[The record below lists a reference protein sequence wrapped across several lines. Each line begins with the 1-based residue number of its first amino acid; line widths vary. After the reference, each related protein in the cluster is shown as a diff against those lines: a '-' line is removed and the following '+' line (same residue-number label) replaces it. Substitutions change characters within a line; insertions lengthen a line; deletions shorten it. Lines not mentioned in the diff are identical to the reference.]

1 MFRRKPRTP
10 EAQTSSSGLT
20 TPALADLM
28 AMAGVAGKLRGW
40 QVRAE
45 ARQRGDYRAPIR
57 GRGMEYAESRPY
69 QAGDD
74 VRALDWR
81 LTARLGKPHTKL
93 FREER
98 ERPVCLGVDLGLS
111 SHFATRGVFKRVQ
124 LARTAALLAWKASLE
139 GDRVGGV
146 IGHSVRHEVLVP
158 GRGNPAVIQC
168 LKALVRMGE
177 LDLSALGTAPGSL
190 QGLLRALAALCRP
203 GGLVFLLTDGRGLDD
218 AAWDGVAEI
227 RRRCELSLVLVRD
240 PLEIGLP
247 AISEPLRLCDPAGRE
262 ALALLTPPAARAYA
276 ERQAAA
282 LAALEQRAREQR
294 CPMVLLTTDGNPVDA
309 IQALLRR
316 PR

>member
-1 MFRRKPRTP
+1 MFRRKPRP
-10 EAQTSSSGLT
+10 LEALTSTSGLT
-20 TPALADLM
+20 TPALTDLM
-28 AMAGVAGKLRGW
+28 AMAKVAGQLRGW

-124 LARTAALLAWKASLE
+124 VARAAALLAWKACLE

-146 IGHSVRHEVLVP
+146 IGHSARHEVLVP
-158 GRGNPAVIQC
+158 GRGNPAVVQC
-168 LKALVRMGE
+168 LKALVRMGGLGLPE
-177 LDLSALGTAPGSL
+177 LQTAPESL
-190 QGLLRALAALCRP
+190 QGLLRALAAVCRP
-203 GGLVFLLTDGRGLDD
+203 GGLVFLLTDGRGLDEG
-218 AAWDGVAEI
+218 AWDLVADI
-227 RRRCELSLVLVRD
+227 RRRCQLSLVLIRD
-240 PLEIGLP
+240 PLEITLP
-247 AISEPLRLCDPAGRE
+247 TAAEPLRLCDSRGGEARTLVTPAT
-262 ALALLTPPAARAYA
+262 ATAYA
-276 ERQAAA
+276 ARQAAA
-282 LAALEQRAREQR
+282 LAGIEQRAREQR
-294 CPMVLLTTDGNPVDA
+294 CPLVLLTTDGSPLDA
-309 IQALLRR
+309 VQALLRR